1 MTQLEIFQE
10 RIHIHQK
17 LRGCDPAYIPMNQF
31 EYEQLQE
38 ELSSY
43 DDVSI
48 PVSEH
53 KKFKE
58 SLLFEDQVGTLFG
71 VPVRVP
77 LVENEFLIR

>member
-1 MTQLEIFQE
+1 MTQLELFQE
-10 RIHIHQK
+10 RIQIYHKQK
-17 LRGCDPAYIPMNQF
+17 GCDPAYIPLNQF
-31 EYEQLQE
+31 EYEQLRM
-38 ELSSY
+38 ELGSY

-77 LVENEFLIR
+77 LVKNEFLIK